1 MDWTPYTRE
10 KKAVFTY
17 LKHGHYTF
25 KVKGYNLA
33 NPENIVEATFDF
45 QISPPWY
52 KTWWFY
58 ALSGFFVFLIIYF
71 TYKNRIKR
79 IREKAHIQQKISEL
93 KLDALK
99 AQMNP
104 HFIFNAFNSL
114 QKYILLQETTEA
126 LNYMSEF
133 ASLIR
138 KTLDN
143 STEKEIRLSE
153 EIEYL
158 KTYLE
163 LEKIRVSNLDYS
175 ITVDKM
181 LDTEYLLIPPML
193 IQPFVEN
200 AILHGI
206 RHLKKQGMMK
216 ISFEKDHLFL
226 KVTIEDNGI
235 GRKQSLEI
243 NQKNR
248 LSHHSKGTSITE
260 QRIKLLSEKKSNK
273 LRVQTFD
280 LETDGEVSGT
290 KVILYIPMQ

>member
-1 MDWTPYTRE
+1 FIY
-10 KKAVFTY
+10 KAR
-17 LKHGHYTF
+17 
-25 KVKGYNLA
+25 
-33 NPENIVEATFDF
+33 
-45 QISPPWY
+45 IS
-52 KTWWFY
+52 
-58 ALSGFFVFLIIYF
+58 
-71 TYKNRIKR
+71 R
-79 IREKAHIQQKISEL
+79 IREKAQIQQKISEL

-126 LNYMSEF
+126 LDYMSEF

-138 KTLDN
+138 RTLDN

-153 EIEYL
+153 EVEYL
-158 KTYLE
+158 KTYLQ
-163 LEKIRVSNLDYS
+163 LEKKRVSNLNYN
-175 ITVDKM
+175 ITVDKD
-181 LDTEYLLIPPML
+181 LDEEYILIPPML

-216 ISFEKDHLFL
+216 ISFEKESSFL
-226 KVTIEDNGI
+226 KVIIEDNGI
-235 GRKQSLEI
+235 GRKQSVEI

-260 QRIKLLSEKKSNK
+260 QRIKLLSDKKSNK
-273 LRVQTFD
+273 IKVQTID
-280 LETDGEVSGT
+280 LEKAGEASGT
-290 KVILYIPMQ
+290 MVVLYIPMQ